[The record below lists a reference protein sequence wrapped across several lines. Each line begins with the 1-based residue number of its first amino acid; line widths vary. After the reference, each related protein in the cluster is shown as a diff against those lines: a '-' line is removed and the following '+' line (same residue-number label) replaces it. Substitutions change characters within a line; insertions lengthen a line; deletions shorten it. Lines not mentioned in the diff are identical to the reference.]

1 MLLLGGAAPLA
12 AATDDERAEK
22 ENRFGVDVARRG
34 LWKEA
39 AYRWRKAVEL
49 DPANARA
56 HNNLAV
62 GLERAGEFEEA
73 LDVYETA
80 LSLEPSNEQIR
91 QNYEL
96 FREAYE
102 RKQRKDRDAE
112 RSRNRRSR

>member
-1 MLLLGGAAPLA
+1 MLGVAPLA
-12 AATDDERAEK
+12 AAADDERAGK

-49 DPANARA
+49 DPLNARA